1 MTESQNNTINELKKE
16 IDSLKIKL
24 IEVEQ
29 EPNLIKAQFDELKVI
44 LTET

>member
-29 EPNLIKAQFDELKVI
+29 ERNLIKAQFDELKVI
-44 LTET
+44 LRET